1 MVELLLSVG
10 RLLAALFLVALN
22 GFFVASEFALV
33 RVRSTS
39 VDQMVEEG
47 TPGARALSE
56 ALDNLDDYLA
66 ATQLGITIASL
77 GLGWIGEPAVAA
89 LIEPVLAPVVP
100 AGTVH
105 LIAVAIGFSVVTFLH
120 VVFGELAPKTVA
132 IARAERLGVLVAPPM
147 KLFYYLFLPGLVVFN
162 GTANRVTTLIGV
174 PPASE
179 SEETLSER
187 EIRMVL
193 SRASEEGH
201 VDADEV
207 EMIERVFDLDDVVT
221 REVMIPRPDVVSV
234 PADADL
240 DTLRGVV
247 AEYGHTR
254 YPVVDAETGDRPI
267 GYVDVKD
274 ILQAVGNDSQDA
286 TAGAIARELPIV
298 PETTRVDDL
307 LAQFQSQRRQMA
319 AVIDEW
325 GTLAGIATVEDVL
338 EVIVGELR
346 DDFDDA
352 ALEPSVRREDDAY
365 LVDGAVPIPELNDT
379 FGADFQQAAYGTVGG
394 LVLDAL
400 GRRPKSDDE
409 VTLDGYRMAV
419 ESIDGTRIDT
429 LRVRPPVDEES
440 AGDDS
445 PSGDDHS
452 VDGDQSAD
460 GTN

>member
-1 MVELLLSVG
+1 MADLLLSAG

-39 VDQMVEEG
+39 VDQMVERG
-47 TPGARALSE
+47 RPGARALRT

-89 LIEPVLAPVVP
+89 LIEPVLAPVLP
-100 AGTVH
+100 AGTLH
-105 LIAVAIGFSVVTFLH
+105 LIAVAIGFGVVTFLH

-162 GTANRVTTLIGV
+162 GTANRFTSLLGV

-179 SEETLSER
+179 SEEALSER

-193 SRASEEGH
+193 SRASDEGH
-201 VDADEV
+201 VDASEV
-207 EMIERVFDLDDVVT
+207 DMIERVFDLDDIVA
-221 REVMIPRPDVVSV
+221 RDVMVPRPDVVSV

-240 DTLRGVV
+240 DVLRATVR
-247 AEYGHTR
+247 EHGHTR
-254 YPVVDAETGDRPI
+254 YPVVDPDADDRPV

-274 ILQAVGNDSQDA
+274 VLQAGGADGEAV
-286 TAGAIARELPIV
+286 TARSLARDLPRV

-307 LAQFQSQRRQMA
+307 LAQFQSQQRQIA

-346 DDFDDA
+346 DGFDDA
-352 ALEPSVRREDDAY
+352 ALEPSVRGREDGSYVA
-365 LVDGAVPIPELNDT
+365 DGAVSVPELNDALGT
-379 FGADFQQAAYGTVGG
+379 DFEAAAYGTAGG

-400 GRRPKSDDE
+400 GRRPEPDDE

-419 ESIDGTRIDT
+419 EDVDGTRIET
-429 LRVRPPVDEES
+429 VRVRPPE
-440 AGDDS
+440 DD
-445 PSGDDHS
+445 PADD
-452 VDGDQSAD
+452 G
-460 GTN
+460 

>member
-1 MVELLLSVG
+1 MADLLLSAG

-39 VDQMVEEG
+39 VDQMVERG
-47 TPGARALSE
+47 RPGARALRT

-89 LIEPVLAPVVP
+89 LIEPVLAPVLP
-100 AGTVH
+100 AGTLH
-105 LIAVAIGFSVVTFLH
+105 LIAVAIGFGVVTFLH

-162 GTANRVTTLIGV
+162 GTANRFTSLLGV

-179 SEETLSER
+179 SEEALSER

-193 SRASEEGH
+193 SRASDEGH
-201 VDADEV
+201 VDASEV
-207 EMIERVFDLDDVVT
+207 DMIERVFDLDDIVA
-221 REVMIPRPDVVSV
+221 RDVMVPRPDVVSV

-240 DTLRGVV
+240 DVLRATVR
-247 AEYGHTR
+247 EHGHTR
-254 YPVVDAETGDRPI
+254 YPVVDPDADDRPV

-274 ILQAVGNDSQDA
+274 VLQAGGADGEAV
-286 TAGAIARELPIV
+286 TARSLARDLPRV

-307 LAQFQSQRRQMA
+307 LAQFQSQQRQIA

-346 DDFDDA
+346 DGFDDA
-352 ALEPSVRREDDAY
+352 ALEPSVRGREDGSYVA
-365 LVDGAVPIPELNDT
+365 DGAVSVPELNDALGT
-379 FGADFQQAAYGTVGG
+379 DFEAAAYGTVGG

-400 GRRPKSDDE
+400 GRRPEPDDE

-419 ESIDGTRIDT
+419 EDVDGTRIET
-429 LRVRPPVDEES
+429 VRVRPPE
-440 AGDDS
+440 DD
-445 PSGDDHS
+445 PADD
-452 VDGDQSAD
+452 G
-460 GTN
+460 